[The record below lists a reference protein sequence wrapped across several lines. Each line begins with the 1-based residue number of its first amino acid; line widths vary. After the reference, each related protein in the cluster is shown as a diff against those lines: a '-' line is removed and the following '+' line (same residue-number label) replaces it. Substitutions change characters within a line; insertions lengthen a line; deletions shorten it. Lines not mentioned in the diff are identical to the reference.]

1 MSKRTNAAKKYKGA
15 VLLQSVGT
23 SQWQQAIPKH
33 LAKPLKAALDASEKN
48 EIGEA
53 LRWFGVCAELCKGI
67 DDPDLKPVLYF
78 GSQAASRAYFKLRG
92 AAEIPQSQVD
102 QWRFCAETLVRSC
115 WEVSQGDPVAA
126 HNLGRFLHD
135 CDEWEQAVAMYRV
148 ALQLKPSQVE
158 SWGNLG
164 TAYMNLGDP
173 DAAKRCWMKCTAFPA
188 ENPSGALAQA
198 YVHLRNGNYETG
210 WKLWEHRWVDAEFG
224 SGYGRKELTGKR
236 WTGEDMKPNDKL
248 FVHGEQGLG
257 DHVMFARYVPLLL
270 ERGLPV
276 VALETRPTLMRWM
289 EKAIPGVPIVSR
301 VTSDLGQPPE
311 HTHQVST
318 MSLPAIFGTTIHTVP
333 KPVAPLHLRRL
344 GGRRM
349 RVGLAWCGAIGN
361 PSDTVRS
368 VPDHLLAMLRGL
380 DVDWVSVQFTPAAGM
395 YARAWLG
402 DDIEDATDTCKDVLD
417 TAKVL
422 MTCDLVLTVD
432 TLTAHIAGSLGL
444 PTIVLHRFDREWRW
458 YEASPE
464 TTIWYPGM
472 QQWTQSRPNAWEPL
486 LERVRVLLAR

>member
-1 MSKRTNAAKKYKGA
+1 
-15 VLLQSVGT
+15 
-23 SQWQQAIPKH
+23 
-33 LAKPLKAALDASEKN
+33 
-48 EIGEA
+48 
-53 LRWFGVCAELCKGI
+53 
-67 DDPDLKPVLYF
+67 
-78 GSQAASRAYFKLRG
+78 
-92 AAEIPQSQVD
+92 
-102 QWRFCAETLVRSC
+102 
-115 WEVSQGDPVAA
+115 
-126 HNLGRFLHD
+126 
-135 CDEWEQAVAMYRV
+135 
-148 ALQLKPSQVE
+148 
-158 SWGNLG
+158 
-164 TAYMNLGDP
+164 
-173 DAAKRCWMKCTAFPA
+173 
-188 ENPSGALAQA
+188 
-198 YVHLRNGNYETG
+198 
-210 WKLWEHRWVDAEFG
+210 
-224 SGYGRKELTGKR
+224 
-236 WTGEDMKPNDKL
+236 
-248 FVHGEQGLG
+248 
-257 DHVMFARYVPLLL
+257 
-270 ERGLPV
+270 
-276 VALETRPTLMRWM
+276 
-289 EKAIPGVPIVSR
+289 
-301 VTSDLGQPPE
+301 
-311 HTHQVST
+311 
-318 MSLPAIFGTTIHTVP
+318 
-333 KPVAPLHLRRL
+333 
-344 GGRRM
+344 M